1 MFVTHRFRFKYER
14 GLITMIILYIKRYMK
29 KFFIIV
35 LTFILVL
42 GMFNVVVANNLVDNI
57 KQELNEIEGNITRNE
72 PDAAKQHLFKLRDY
86 VYEWAA
92 ELTKQNLYTE
102 RVMDIIGF
110 AAKGVEENN
119 IEYIEK
125 ARSILEEIISGKNI
139 VVKNNHS

>member
-1 MFVTHRFRFKYER
+1 VFVTHRFRFKYER

>member
-1 MFVTHRFRFKYER
+1 
-14 GLITMIILYIKRYMK
+14 MK